1 MVCLPRYGRELHAHF
16 SASLKF
22 PPRTR
27 QSDEAFAQRRS
38 RAISYALLR
47 FLETSSRT
55 SITFFIK
62 MAIDRVLLSS
72 GRNMGDSR
80 IDEESRKA
88 L

>member
-1 MVCLPRYGRELHAHF
+1 MVCLPRIR
-16 SASLKF
+16 SRITRSLF
-22 PPRTR
+22 GVAEIPAPTRR
-27 QSDEAFAQRRS
+27 QSDEAFARRES

-47 FLETSSRT
+47 LLETSSRT

-80 IDEESRKA
+80 IDEES
-88 L
+88 